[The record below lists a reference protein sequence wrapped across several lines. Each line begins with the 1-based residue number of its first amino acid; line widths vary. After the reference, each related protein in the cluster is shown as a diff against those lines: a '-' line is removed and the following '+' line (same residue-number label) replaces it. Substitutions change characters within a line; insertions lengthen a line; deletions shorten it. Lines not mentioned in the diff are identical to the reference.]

1 MESRYGV
8 SREDAIGRSP
18 ARLLKTIFPRGQ
30 AEIDAKL
37 SAHGTWIGGVINYH
51 TDGSAIATMVRCERL
66 SNVSGNGCF
75 VVETHTDGVQAHTD
89 TVSLFGDWI
98 EAIVR
103 ELGEAATV
111 LGAYNRGTRL
121 ILDHDSSSSEG
132 FRIATIRSADQIRRW
147 AVALRLLRG
156 IVATMQKTEM

>member
-1 MESRYGV
+1 
-8 SREDAIGRSP
+8 
-18 ARLLKTIFPRGQ
+18 
-30 AEIDAKL
+30 
-37 SAHGTWIGGVINYH
+37 
-51 TDGSAIATMVRCERL
+51 MVRSERL
-66 SNVSGNGCF
+66 SNVSGNGGF

-89 TVSLFGDWI
+89 TVRLFGDWI

-111 LGAYNRGTRL
+111 LGAYNLGTRL

-132 FRIATIRSADQIRRW
+132 FRIAAIRSADQIRRW

-156 IVATMQKTEM
+156 ILATMQKTEM

>member
-1 MESRYGV
+1 M
-8 SREDAIGRSP
+8 
-18 ARLLKTIFPRGQ
+18 FPRGQ
-30 AEIDAKL
+30 AEIEAKL
-37 SAHGTWIGGVINYH
+37 SVHETWIGGVINYH
-51 TDGSAIATMVRCERL
+51 TDGSAIATMVRSERL
-66 SNVSGNGCF
+66 SNDVSGSGGF
-75 VVETHTDGVQAHTD
+75 VVETHTDGVQAHAD
-89 TVSLFGDWI
+89 TVRLFSDWV

-132 FRIATIRSADQIRRW
+132 FRIAATRSADQIRRW

-156 IVATMQKTEM
+156 IVATVQTTEM